1 MLIPIETDDTLDLQT
16 MGAALN
22 AAVDANAKFEAL
34 GQRLVSLRV
43 WKYKLIAR
51 GSEKLAFVY
60 LLPCQN
66 CRKKRRKRAARRCR
80 ERACP
85 PSTT

>member
-1 MLIPIETDDTLDLQT
+1 MLIPIETDDTLDLRT

-34 GQRLVSLRV
+34 GQRLVSLRI
-43 WKYKLIAR
+43 WQHKLIAR
-51 GSEKLAFVY
+51 GSEKMAFVY
-60 LLPCQN
+60 FLPCSK
-66 CRKKRRKRAARRCR
+66 CRKKRRKRAALRCR
-80 ERACP
+80 EKPCP